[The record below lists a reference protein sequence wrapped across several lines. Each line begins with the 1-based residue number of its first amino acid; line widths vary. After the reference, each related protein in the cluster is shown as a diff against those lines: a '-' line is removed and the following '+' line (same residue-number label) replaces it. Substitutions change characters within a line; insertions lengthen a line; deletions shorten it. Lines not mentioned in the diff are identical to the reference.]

1 MKDEMQNKIDLIK
14 DKSLKDR
21 LSPRGKRKLEEIA
34 QQERKSISWNLS
46 S

>member
-1 MKDEMQNKIDLIK
+1 MQNKIDLIK

-21 LSPRGKRKLEEIA
+21 LTPQGKRKLEEIA